1 MTDSQP
7 ATGSLFS
14 EVELHNPD
22 TDYLSGFRLD
32 RLELYNWGTFTERV
46 WSFDAGGRN
55 GLLTGDIGSGKSTI
69 VDAITTLLLPANRIS
84 YNRAAGAENRERD
97 LRSYVLGYYKSERSE
112 TTGTSRPVALRD
124 QGSYSVILGVFT
136 NLGYDSTVT
145 LAQVFWLRDRTAG
158 QPDRFFLT
166 ADRALSVTGDFS
178 DFGTDVT
185 ALKKRLRA
193 GGARIHDHFPDYGK
207 DFRRRLGIES
217 EQAMELFH
225 QTVSMKSVG
234 NLTDFVRSHMLE
246 PFDAAAWTSKL
257 VAHFDDLTKAHEAVR
272 RAEAQLAGL
281 EPLLADCDAH
291 DELARQIAD
300 LGGQR
305 GALPF
310 FFAERKAG
318 LLDQQVTEL
327 KSARSRHEATLA
339 GITAQLV
346 TLREDERR
354 LHVERAG
361 HGGDRLGE
369 IERRLAQ
376 DAIARED
383 RQQKARRF
391 AELLAAASLAPAAT
405 AGQFADRRQEISAA
419 AATADQALAD
429 CQNLRTE
436 AAVEATELRGQAQE
450 LNAELRSLQSR
461 RSSIPRRS
469 LDLRERLCG
478 DLRLAEQ
485 ELPFAGELI
494 QVRPDESDWEGA
506 AERLLHSFALSML
519 VPDDHYRAVSDWI
532 NNHHLAGRLVYY
544 RIPAAANT
552 APAIRR
558 QLGTLDSNVLAAKLQ
573 LKDTAFYP
581 WLERELAS
589 RAGYE
594 CVETMTEFRRAAR
607 AITRAG
613 QVKGTGG
620 RHEKND
626 TTRIDDRSSYVLGW
640 SNEQKVNALLS
651 RAETLQQRLNTVAGR
666 ERQHQAAVDQ
676 AFDRKKTLAMLGETR
691 EFAEI
696 DWQALVNKMEDLKAE
711 KRRLE
716 ESSRELERIGRDL
729 DDVTQAITAAEAKR
743 TLAEKAIGGL
753 ASEIQLADDGLSRAR
768 QVLAEPGCDQARQHF
783 AALDE
788 LLAAPPLA
796 QAPVRGPADCD
807 RAETAAARE
816 LTSVIDKRATRQG
829 TLGARIVSRMA
840 NFRQEY
846 PLETADFDNSVL
858 SADGYRDLYKRLV
871 SDDLPRF
878 QVQFKTYLNTNTI
891 RDIAGFHSQ
900 LTKQSSLIRDRV
912 ATINQSLVGVDY
924 NPGRYI
930 RLETQ
935 RTPNTEI
942 RDFASELRACT
953 DESFGGDGSDQY
965 PEQKFRQVGRIIE
978 RFRGREGQTEVDRA
992 WTRRVTD
999 VRNWFIFAASER
1011 WREDDTEYENYTDSG
1026 GKSGGQKEKLAYTIL
1041 AASLAYQFR
1050 LEWGATRSRT
1060 FRFVVIDE
1068 AFGRGSDEST
1078 RFALELFRRLGLQLL
1093 IVTPLQKIHVIE
1105 PYVSAVGFVDNPDNR
1120 YSRLQTLT
1128 IEAYRAQLA
1137 GRTAQAQ
1144 AQAQALAEV
1153 LVEPQAAVPAIP
1165 EQAASVDPVSSAA
1178 GN

>member
-1 MTDSQP
+1 MTTNPQAAD
-7 ATGSLFS
+7 GLFS
-14 EVELHNPD
+14 AVELHDPD
-22 TDYLSGFRLD
+22 SDHLSGFRLQ

-46 WSFDAGGRN
+46 WSFDAEGRN

-84 YNRAAGAENRERD
+84 YNRAAGAETRERD

-124 QGSYSVILGVFT
+124 QGDRGTYSVILGVFR

-145 LAQVFWLRDRTAG
+145 LAQVFWMRDRSAG
-158 QPDRFFLT
+158 QPDRFFVT
-166 ADRALSVTGDFS
+166 ADRALAVTGDFS
-178 DFGTDVT
+178 GFGPDVT
-185 ALKKRLRA
+185 ALKKRLRTA
-193 GGARIHDHFPDYGK
+193 GARTHDHFPDYGK

-291 DELARQIAD
+291 DDLARQIAS
-300 LGGQR
+300 LAGQR
-305 GALPF
+305 DALPF

-318 LLDQQVTEL
+318 LLERQISDLET
-327 KSARSRHEATLA
+327 ARARHEETL
-339 GITAQLV
+339 GGLTARL
-346 TLREDERR
+346 TSLREDERR

-376 DAIARED
+376 DAAACED
-383 RQQKARRF
+383 RKQKAARF
-391 AELLAAASLAPAAT
+391 GELLGAAGLAPVQT
-405 AGQFADRRQEISAA
+405 AGQFAGRRQEIGVAA
-419 AATADQALAD
+419 GAADQVLAES
-429 CQNLRTE
+429 QNLRME
-436 AAVEATELRGQAQE
+436 AAVEATALRGEAQE
-450 LNAELRSLQSR
+450 LNAELLSLRSR
-461 RSSIPRRS
+461 RSSIPRRN
-469 LDLRERLCG
+469 LDLRERLCR
-478 DLRLAEQ
+478 DLGLADPD
-485 ELPFAGELI
+485 LPFAGELI
-494 QVRPDESDWEGA
+494 QVRPEESGWEGA
-506 AERLLHSFALSML
+506 AERLLRGFALSML
-519 VPDDHYRAVSDWI
+519 VPDENYRVVSDWI
-532 NNHHLAGRLVYY
+532 NDHHLAGRLVYY
-544 RIPAAANT
+544 RIPAAAD
-552 APAIRR
+552 ARPGR
-558 QLGTLDSNVLAAKLQ
+558 GTQPTVLSGSTVLAAKLQ
-573 LKDTAFYP
+573 IKDTAFYS

-594 CVETMTEFRRAAR
+594 CVETMPEFRRAAR

-613 QVKGTGG
+613 QVKGAGG

-626 TTRIDDRSSYVLGW
+626 TTRIDDRASYVLGW
-640 SNEQKVNALLS
+640 SNEQKISALLS
-651 RAETLQQRLNTVAGR
+651 RAEALAQRQNSVSAR
-666 ERQHQAAVDQ
+666 ERQHQAAVDD
-676 AFDRKKTLAMLGETR
+676 AIARKQTLALLGETR

-696 DWQALVNKMEDLKAE
+696 DWPALVNQMEDLKEE

-716 ESSRELERIGRDL
+716 QSSRELERIGREL
-729 DDVTQAITAAEAKR
+729 EQVTEAITAAEGQR

-753 ASEIQLADDGLSRAR
+753 GNEIQLAGDALSRAR
-768 QVLAEPGCDQARQHF
+768 QVLSEPGTEGAGEYF
-783 AALDE
+783 AAIDE
-788 LLAAPPLA
+788 LLTTPPLA
-796 QAPVRGPADCD
+796 AAPVAAPADCD
-807 RAETAAARE
+807 RAEAAAQRE
-816 LTSVIDKRATRQG
+816 LTSLIDRRASRQAS
-829 TLGARIVSRMA
+829 LGSRIVARMA
-840 NFRQEY
+840 DFRREY

-858 SADGYRDLYKRLV
+858 SADGYRELYKRLV

-900 LTKQSSLIRDRV
+900 LSKQASLIRDRV
-912 ATINQSLVGVDY
+912 ATINESLVGVDY

-930 RLETQ
+930 RLEAQ
-935 RTPNTEI
+935 RTPNIEV

-953 DESFGGDGSDQY
+953 DESLGGDASDQY
-965 PEQKFRQVGRIIE
+965 SEQKFLQVGRIIE
-978 RFRGREGQTEVDRA
+978 RFRGREGQTEADRA

-1041 AASLAYQFR
+1041 AASLAYQFK
-1050 LEWGATRSRT
+1050 LEWGAARSRT

-1078 RFALELFRRLGLQLL
+1078 RFALQLFRRLGLQLL

-1105 PYVSAVGFVDNPDNR
+1105 PYVAAVGFVDNPTSR

-1128 IEAYRAQLA
+1128 IEAYRAQQLA
-1137 GRTAQAQ
+1137 RSLQEQATVPAQAGP
-1144 AQAQALAEV
+1144 LS
-1153 LVEPQAAVPAIP
+1153 PAAR
-1165 EQAASVDPVSSAA
+1165 S
-1178 GN
+1178 